1 MSPPRL
7 CPKLDRKN
15 LLGLGALFGFI
26 ALSWLVFDRPI
37 HSYMMTLDP
46 VVRDVFRLVTE
57 IGDSTWSI
65 GAGLLLTLLF
75 SAISRWSGGQKRA
88 IARRLTGMAGFFLV
102 SVLFSGI
109 SVSLIKNMI
118 GRARPNTFDP
128 ARVFEFSPFSFDAA
142 WASFPSGHSTTAMT
156 VAVALA
162 LLWPRLT
169 PFWLLLG
176 VFGALSRVILGVHW
190 PSDAI
195 AGSAYGAIC
204 TLWVAQGFANRGW
217 VFTGPARCFS
227 WPLMQRFFR

>member
-1 MSPPRL
+1 MKILPDFDLKFAGGLVLFAVMVIATMAFVDSPVHDHVL
-7 CPKLDRKN
+7 T
-15 LLGLGALFGFI
+15 LGPGVQR
-26 ALSWLVFDRPI
+26 VF
-37 HSYMMTLDP
+37 LA
-46 VVRDVFRLVTE
+46 VTE
-57 IGDSTWSI
+57 IGNSTWSI
-65 GAGLLLTLLF
+65 LSGLILVVLFRLLVWTL
-75 SAISRWSGGQKRA
+75 RGPRKA
-88 IARRLTGMAGFFLV
+88 IARRMMGMSGFFLTA
-102 SVLFSGI
+102 VLTSGI
-109 SVSLIKNMI
+109 SVSLIKNSI
-118 GRARPNTFDP
+118 GRARPNAFDP
-128 ARVFEFSPFSFDAA
+128 AHLLDFKPFAFDPN